1 MMEFGAKIILFHP
14 LARDEKHR
22 GAHNVPGVQG
32 PQPCSHVGRE
42 EEVVPTLVR
51 HMGTL

>member
-1 MMEFGAKIILFHP
+1 MKSTGGA
-14 LARDEKHR
+14 R
-22 GAHNVPGVQG
+22 VPGAQA

-51 HMGTL
+51 HMDTL